1 MDIEIYNQ
9 ATEIMGRIQVCETLL
24 ERLEKTTSYNTNPVK
39 SALADFANQYGIDFA
54 LYVQECLR
62 KEQEAFDA
70 LQCCSCD
77 KEPEDNEEDGD
88 GGTTERD

>member
-1 MDIEIYNQ
+1 MDIEVYNQ

-54 LYVQECLR
+54 LYVQECLK

-70 LQCCSCD
+70 LQCCPCD
-77 KEPEDNEEDGD
+77 KEPEEDGNPEEN
-88 GGTTERD
+88 G

>member
-1 MDIEIYNQ
+1 MDIEVYQ
-9 ATEIMGRIQVCETLL
+9 KATKIMGRIQVCETLL
-24 ERLEKTTSYNTNPVK
+24 ERLEDTTRYSKNLIKN
-39 SALADFANQYGIDFA
+39 ALVDFASQYGIDFA
-54 LYVQECLR
+54 LYVQECLK

-77 KEPEDNEEDGD
+77 KESEDKEDD